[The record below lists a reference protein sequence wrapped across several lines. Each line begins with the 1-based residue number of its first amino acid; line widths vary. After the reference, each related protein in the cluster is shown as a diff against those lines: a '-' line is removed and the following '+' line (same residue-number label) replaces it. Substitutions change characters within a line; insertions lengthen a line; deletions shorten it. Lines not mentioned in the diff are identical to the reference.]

1 MSRHPFFK
9 RLLKEYQGLCT
20 TSTLPGITMVSNDDS
35 LTEFLFQIKVANNK
49 LYPENEQYFLS
60 IIITPNYPVDSP
72 QVKFVIHETH
82 KGNAEDPIVIDDNE
96 PEETKSVIPM
106 HPHIYSNG
114 HICLNLLGDDWTPAC
129 SIESTLLSIQSMLN
143 TNDRYERPPDD
154 ASYIKGAPLNPK
166 NSRFVYHDDSV

>member
-1 MSRHPFFK
+1 
-9 RLLKEYQGLCT
+9 
-20 TSTLPGITMVSNDDS
+20 MVSNDDS

-72 QVKFVIHETH
+72 QVKFVIQ
-82 KGNAEDPIVIDDNE
+82 
-96 PEETKSVIPM
+96 TKSVIPM